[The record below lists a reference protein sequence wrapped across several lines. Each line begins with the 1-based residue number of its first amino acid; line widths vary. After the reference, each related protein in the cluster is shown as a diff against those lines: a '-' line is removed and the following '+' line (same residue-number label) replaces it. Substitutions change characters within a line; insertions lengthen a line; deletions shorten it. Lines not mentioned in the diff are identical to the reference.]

1 MHSRSHLIV
10 CLDALQ
16 ARAEE
21 VYTKL
26 ANLAVFLSEPATLVE
41 REPEF
46 LFNRVWQFAQD
57 FDRAY
62 MHVVKCA
69 GGEK

>member
-1 MHSRSHLIV
+1 MAAV
-10 CLDALQ
+10 Q

-41 REPEF
+41 REPEL
-46 LFNRVWQFAQD
+46 LFNMVWRFAQD

-69 GGEK
+69 GSEK

>member
-1 MHSRSHLIV
+1 M
-10 CLDALQ
+10 
-16 ARAEE
+16 
-21 VYTKL
+21 YTKL

-46 LFNRVWQFAQD
+46 LFNMIWQFAQD

-69 GGEK
+69 ASEK

>member
-1 MHSRSHLIV
+1 MSV
-10 CLDALQ
+10 KFLQ
-16 ARAEE
+16 GRAEQ

-26 ANLAVFLSEPATLVE
+26 ANLAVFLSEPTTLIE

-46 LFNRVWQFAQD
+46 LFNTVWQFSQD

-69 GGEK
+69 GAE